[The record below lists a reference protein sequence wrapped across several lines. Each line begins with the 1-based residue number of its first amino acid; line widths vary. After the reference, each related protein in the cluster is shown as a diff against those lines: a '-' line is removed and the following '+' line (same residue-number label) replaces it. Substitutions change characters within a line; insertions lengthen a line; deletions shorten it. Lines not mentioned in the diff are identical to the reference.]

1 MSNSKKVEQQT
12 AVKKQP
18 KKKPSRSKST
28 SGTKLRAIFEY
39 EGVTRGEARTKE
51 ALREHEEKLRV
62 IFETIAAGIT
72 ITDLDGTIVEMN
84 KGALHMHGFRRKKEQ
99 VIGRSGLELIAEK
112 DRARAMERWSKNLEE
127 GTFSE
132 VSDHY
137 TLLKADGTTFEAAV
151 SEAVLR
157 DKNGNPE
164 GFISI
169 ARDIT
174 ERKRAEE
181 ALRDSEEKLRTMFE
195 SIHDAVEVL
204 ELNGTFVDANE
215 AAVQIRGFKRKEELI
230 GRKAIEFV
238 AEKDRDNALEYT
250 KKIYKRGGKGTI
262 EYTLVTIDGT
272 ELEAEFGATLLR
284 DRNGE
289 PVGFIGVTRDI
300 TERKQAEEALRN
312 AEEELRVIFESIGDA
327 ITVTDL
333 KGNIVQANEVAYRK
347 GGYKTKEEFMK
358 INGFELMVPEDRDML
373 VREVTKS
380 LKQGKSGTGLMECRF
395 QTKQGEYLAELQVNI
410 LYNSEG
416 NPAGFIATSR
426 DVTERKAAESAR
438 RESEEKLRAVFESV
452 GDGITIIDLAG
463 TIVDANE
470 AAVRIGGHKSRE
482 DLIGRNG
489 LEFIKPDER
498 EKAAEAVMETIKTDL
513 GSGTLQYTMIAVDGS
528 EKAVEVSVAPM
539 RDSSGKPVG
548 FITATRDI
556 TERKQAEEAL
566 RESEEKLRVMFDST
580 SDGIIVLDPKLTVV
594 EVNDAAVRIF
604 GHSSKDEM
612 LGKPGLEFMQTELHP
627 EGEED
632 KGPKVELSVSQL
644 RDKEGNLAG
653 FISIARDVTI
663 RKRMEQRLKDA
674 MDDLKRSNRDLE
686 QFAYV
691 ASHDLQEPL
700 RMVSSYT
707 QLLSRRYK
715 GNLGEDADE
724 FIEFAVD
731 GANRMQGMIQA
742 LLAFSRVGTRGNP
755 FEPTEGE
762 AILEKALTNLKAAVE
777 DSGSEITH
785 DSLPTVSVDGIQ
797 IIQLFQ
803 NLIGNALKFRG
814 DKPPKIHIGVE
825 EREEDWLFS
834 VSDNGIGIDPEY
846 KERIFVI
853 FQRLHGKGEYPGTGI
868 GLALCKRIVE
878 RHGGRIWVDSEPGKG
893 STFSFT
899 VPKEREEEEQE
910 QEDSDSK

>member
-1 MSNSKKVEQQT
+1 MSDSGKTEQKA
-12 AVKKQP
+12 AVKKQA
-18 KKKPSRSKST
+18 KNKPSRSKGA
-28 SGTKLRAIFEY
+28 SGSRLRAIFEY

-51 ALREHEEKLRV
+51 ALRESEEKLRV
-62 IFETIAAGIT
+62 IFDTIAAGIT

-84 KGALHMHGFRRKKEQ
+84 KGALQLHGFRRKKEEI
-99 VIGRSGLELIAEK
+99 IGKSGLELISEK
-112 DRARAMERWSKNLEE
+112 DRPRALERWSKNLKE

-137 TLLKADGTTFEAAV
+137 TLLKADGTPFEAAV

-157 DKNGNPE
+157 DKHGNPE

-204 ELNGTFVDANE
+204 DLDGTFIDANE
-215 AAVQIRGFKRKEELI
+215 AAVHLRGLKHKKDLI
-230 GRKAIEFV
+230 GQKAIDFV
-238 AEKDRDNALEYT
+238 AEKDKDRAIEYT
-250 KKIYKRGGKGTI
+250 KKVYKRGGKKPI
-262 EYTLVTIDGT
+262 EYTLVTQDGE

-300 TERKQAEEALRN
+300 TERKRADEALRQKEEELSAMFESVHDGIIVVDMLGN
-312 AEEELRVIFESIGDA
+312 MQRMNDAALQMTGYTREELIGKSALDFVHEEDRSKVMEDMGKTFESKQLVAFVPTYRLVKKDGSVFEAEMGTGMMHDKEGNIIGLVGVMRDISDRKAAEDALRKSEEELRA
-327 ITVTDL
+327 I
-333 KGNIVQANEVAYRK
+333 
-347 GGYKTKEEFMK
+347 
-358 INGFELMVPEDRDML
+358 
-373 VREVTKS
+373 
-380 LKQGKSGTGLMECRF
+380 
-395 QTKQGEYLAELQVNI
+395 
-410 LYNSEG
+410 
-416 NPAGFIATSR
+416 
-426 DVTERKAAESAR
+426 
-438 RESEEKLRAVFESV
+438 FESV
-452 GDGITIIDLAG
+452 GDGITIIDMSG
-463 TIVDANE
+463 TIVDVNE
-470 AAVRIGGHKSRE
+470 AAVRVGGHKSRE

-489 LEFIKPDER
+489 LEFIKPEER
-498 EKAAEAVMETIKTDL
+498 ELAANGTMKALKAGSVSETVE
-513 GSGTLQYTMIAVDGS
+513 YTMVSADGS
-528 EKAVEVSVAPM
+528 EKNVHVSVAPM
-539 RDSSGKPVG
+539 LDSSGKPVG

-566 RESEEKLRVMFDST
+566 RESEEKLRIMFDST

-594 EVNDAAVRIF
+594 EVNDAALRIF
-604 GHSSKDEM
+604 GHASREEM
-612 LGKPGLEFMQTELHP
+612 IGKPGLEYMQTEMRP
-627 EGEED
+627 EEEEA
-632 KGPKVELSVSQL
+632 KGPQVELSVSQL
-644 RDKEGNLAG
+644 RDKKGNLAG

-663 RKRMEQRLKDA
+663 RKRMEQKLKDA

-715 GNLGEDADE
+715 GKLAEDADE
-724 FIEFAVD
+724 FIEYAVD

-762 AILEKALTNLKAAVE
+762 MILEKALTNLKAAIA
-777 DSGSEITH
+777 DSGAEITH
-785 DSLPTVSVDGIQ
+785 DPLPTVSVDSIQ

-803 NLIGNALKFRG
+803 NLVGNALKFRG
-814 DKPPKIHIGVE
+814 DKPPKINVGVE
-825 EREEDWLFS
+825 DREEDWLFS

-868 GLALCKRIVE
+868 GLAICKRIVE
-878 RHGGRIWVDSEPGKG
+878 RHGGRIWVESEPGQG
-893 STFSFT
+893 STFLFT
-899 VPKEREEEEQE
+899 IPKEREEEEQE
-910 QEDSDSK
+910 NTEGK